1 MEHYT
6 RTHAILLPCHLSLV
20 NSPHLSLFF
29 FFRFFP
35 IARSITPAA
44 ISQVP
49 LTRPAAFQ
57 RAPQL
62 LMDNWRQGRYS
73 SVSKALGR
81 IERRTDK
88 LVGRLNGSSG
98 GLRHHGK
105 ISLWTG
111 ELARLQ
117 EMSDRLLDFR
127 SRLYFYSN
135 PDYLEGLDEW
145 ESVIEK

>member
-1 MEHYT
+1 
-6 RTHAILLPCHLSLV
+6 
-20 NSPHLSLFF
+20 
-29 FFRFFP
+29 
-35 IARSITPAA
+35 
-44 ISQVP
+44 
-49 LTRPAAFQ
+49 
-57 RAPQL
+57 
-62 LMDNWRQGRYS
+62 MDNWRQGRYS

-88 LVGRLNGSSG
+88 LVERLNGSSG
-98 GLRHHGK
+98 GLRQHSK